1 MIPLTEI
8 FLQSILIGYSGA
20 MMPGSLLTYT
30 LDQSLKHGFKA
41 GLLISSGHILLE
53 FLLVILILFGFGQ
66 YLTAAPAQMIIG
78 VLGGIVLLFLGGGM
92 IKDSVKG
99 KLTINLPT
107 NSQEKGR
114 NLLMGSALISATNPY
129 FSLWWAVVG
138 LGLIMKAYNTFG
150 LRGVLLF
157 YGGHIIA
164 DFSWYLFI
172 SWLVGRTRAFIS
184 LKVYKALIISL
195 GICLLG
201 FGVGFII
208 NTFRLM
214 KLVA

>member
-1 MIPLTEI
+1 MAEI

-66 YLTAAPAQMIIG
+66 YLSAAPAQMVIG
-78 VLGGIVLLFLGGGM
+78 VLGGILLLFLGGGM
-92 IKDSVKG
+92 IRDSSTG
-99 KLTINLPT
+99 KLTINLQT
-107 NSQEKGR
+107 NPQEKGG
-114 NLLMGSALISATNPY
+114 NMLMGSAIICATNPY

-138 LGLIMKAYNTFG
+138 LGLIMKAYNIFG
-150 LRGVLLF
+150 FIGVVLF

-172 SWLVGRTRAFIS
+172 SWLVGKTRAFIS
-184 LKVYKALIISL
+184 LKVYKVLIISL
-195 GICLLG
+195 GVCLLG

-208 NTFRLM
+208 NAFRLM
-214 KLVA
+214 KTVA

>member
-1 MIPLTEI
+1 VIPLTEI

>member
-1 MIPLTEI
+1 VIPLTEI

-172 SWLVGRTRAFIS
+172 SWLVGKTRAFIS